1 MALVYVLRYFPT
13 LTETFVYRE
22 AIEVAA
28 RGLPLGLVAL
38 GARADGAGLTDLPP
52 WSMLRP
58 GFSGLA
64 ESLWSPAGRAAL
76 STLRERQGLK
86 RAARAAAL
94 SGALGPDDAL
104 HAHFAGEGAEW
115 AQALAACKGLPYGVT
130 VHAVDLFRPRPSLE
144 DVLRGAAVVL
154 TVSAHNAE
162 ELLRRY
168 GVRAKVVRCGVN
180 PQVWQAAR
188 PEGDGPA
195 VSVGRFVPKKG
206 LDLLIHAVSQVPGLR
221 ACLATD
227 APADLGGPAVE
238 ILGLRPTPEIVALY
252 KSASMFV
259 LPCRVAPDGDRDGVP
274 VAMMEAMAAGLPVVT
289 TSLPGLDE
297 LVDEQTAWIVPPD
310 DERAL
315 VEALSDAWRH
325 PEERRRRGQ
334 AGRARVLEGFTIVG
348 QADGLLRAWAEAGWR
363 PASLVPPRPSVTR

>member
-28 RGLPLGLVAL
+28 RGMPLGLVAL
-38 GARADGAGLTDLPP
+38 GARADGAGLTDVPP
-52 WSMLRP
+52 WTPLRP
-58 GFSGLA
+58 GVGGLVESVSG
-64 ESLWSPAGRAAL
+64 PAGRAAL
-76 STLRERQGLK
+76 SALRERQGLK
-86 RAARAAAL
+86 RAARAAGL
-94 SGALGPDDAL
+94 VGALGPEDAL

-115 AQALAACKGLPYGVT
+115 AQALAACGRVPYGVT

-154 TVSAHNAE
+154 TVSAHNASE
-162 ELLRRY
+162 IKRRY
-168 GVRAKVVRCGVN
+168 GVTATVVRCGVN
-180 PQVWQAAR
+180 PGAWESAR

-206 LDLLIHAVSQVPGLR
+206 LDLLIRVVPQVPGLR
-221 ACLATD
+221 ARLATD
-227 APADLGGPAVE
+227 APAELTSGAVE
-238 ILGLRPTPEIVALY
+238 ILGLRPTPEIVALF

-310 DERAL
+310 DEQAL

-325 PEERRRRGQ
+325 PEERRRRGL
-334 AGRARVLEGFTIVG
+334 AGRARVVEGFTVAG

-363 PASLVPPRPSVTR
+363 PASLVSPGPSVTR

>member
-28 RGLPLGLVAL
+28 RGLPVGLVAL
-38 GARADGAGLTDLPP
+38 GARADGAGLTDIPP
-52 WSMLRP
+52 WTMLRP
-58 GFSGLA
+58 GFGGLVQ
-64 ESLWSPAGRAAL
+64 SVSSRAGRVAL
-76 STLRERQGLK
+76 STLTERQGLK

-94 SGALGPDDAL
+94 VGALGPDDAL

-115 AQALAACKGLPYGVT
+115 AQALAACKGVPYGVT
-130 VHAVDLFRPRPSLE
+130 VHAVDLFRPRPSFE

-154 TVSAHNAE
+154 TVSDHNAQE
-162 ELLRRY
+162 IKRRV
-168 GVRAKVVRCGVN
+168 GVTAKVVRCGVD
-180 PQVWQAAR
+180 PRVWAAAR

-206 LDLLIHAVSQVPGLR
+206 LDLLIRAVPQVAGLR
-221 ACLATD
+221 ARLATD
-227 APADLGGPAVE
+227 APAGLAGDAVE
-238 ILGLRPTPEIVALY
+238 ILGLRPTSEIVALY

-297 LVDEQTAWIVPPD
+297 LVDEQTAWVVPPD
-310 DERAL
+310 DEQAL
-315 VEALSDAWRH
+315 VEALSDAWGH
-325 PEERRRRGQ
+325 PEERRRRGA
-334 AGRARVLEGFTIVG
+334 AGRARVVEGFTVAG
-348 QADGLLRAWAEAGWR
+348 QAEGLLRAWAEAGWR
-363 PASLVPPRPSVTR
+363 PASLVSPGASVTR

>member
-22 AIEVAA
+22 AIEVAS
-28 RGLPLGLVAL
+28 RGLPLGCVAL
-38 GARADGAGLTDLPP
+38 GARADGAGLTDAPP
-52 WSMLRP
+52 WTMVTPQL
-58 GFSGLA
+58 GGLVG
-64 ESLWSPAGRAAL
+64 SLTSPAGRAAL
-76 STLRERQGLK
+76 LKLAERQGFK

-94 SGALGPDDAL
+94 LGALGPDDAL

-115 AQALAACKGLPYGVT
+115 AQALAACKGVPYGVT
-130 VHAVDLFRPRPSLE
+130 VHAVDLFRPRPTVE

-162 ELLRRY
+162 ELKRRY
-168 GVRAKVVRCGVN
+168 GVTARVVRCGVD
-180 PQVWQAAR
+180 PQMWDAAR

-206 LDLLIHAVSQVPGLR
+206 LDLLIRAVPQVPGLHAR
-221 ACLATD
+221 LATD
-227 APADLGGPAVE
+227 APATLASPSVE
-238 ILGLRPTPEIVALY
+238 LLGLRPTPEIVALY
-252 KSASMFV
+252 RSASMFV

-297 LVDEQTAWIVPPD
+297 LVDETTAWIVPPD
-310 DERAL
+310 DEQAL

-325 PEERRRRGQ
+325 PEERRRRGR
-334 AGRARVLEGFTIVG
+334 AGRARVVEGFTLAG

-363 PASLVPPRPSVTR
+363 PAGRMAPRVSVIR

>member
-38 GARADGAGLTDLPP
+38 GARADGAGLTDAPP
-52 WSMLRP
+52 WTTLRP
-58 GFSGLA
+58 GIGGWA
-64 ESLWSPAGRAAL
+64 ESASSAAGRAAMG
-76 STLRERQGLK
+76 TLRERQGLK

-94 SGALGPDDAL
+94 VGALGPDDAL

-115 AQALAACKGLPYGVT
+115 AQALAASKGLPYGVT
-130 VHAVDLFRPRPSLE
+130 VHAVDLYRPRPSLE
-144 DVLRGAAVVL
+144 AVLRGAAVVL

-162 ELLRRY
+162 ELWRRY
-168 GVRAKVVRCGVN
+168 GVRATVVRCGVN
-180 PQVWQAAR
+180 PEAWRAAR

-206 LDLLIHAVSQVPGLR
+206 LDLLIRAVPQVPGLHAR
-221 ACLATD
+221 LATD
-227 APADLGGPAVE
+227 APAELASPRVE
-238 ILGLRPTPEIVALY
+238 LLGLRPTPEIVALY
-252 KSASMFV
+252 QSASMFV

-289 TSLPGLDE
+289 TSLPGLEE
-297 LVDEQTAWIVPPD
+297 LVDETTAWIVPPD
-310 DERAL
+310 DEQAL
-315 VEALSDAWRH
+315 VEALSDAWAH
-325 PEERRRRGQ
+325 PEERRRRGE
-334 AGRARVLEGFTIVG
+334 AGRARVIEGFTVAG
-348 QADGLLRAWAEAGWR
+348 QAEGLLRAWAEAGWR
-363 PASLVPPRPSVTR
+363 PAALVPPRSSVIR